1 MMSCNPAGTA
11 IVALW
16 RAKRSDRP
24 RWSAFLLK
32 FVMGTAAAVAAPL
45 HEHDDKPKAFKDRP
59 IVAIAEADE
68 LRNA

>member
-1 MMSCNPAGTA
+1 MTSCNPAGTA
-11 IVALW
+11 IVTL
-16 RAKRSDRP
+16 RMVSI
-24 RWSAFLLK
+24 FIK

-45 HEHDDKPKAFKDRP
+45 HEHDDEPEAFEGRP

>member
-1 MMSCNPAGTA
+1 MRPCNPAGTA
-11 IVALW
+11 IVALR
-16 RAKRSDRP
+16 RAKMVSI
-24 RWSAFLLK
+24 FIK

-45 HEHDDKPKAFKDRP
+45 HEHDNEPEAFEGRP